1 MEELSFVRPGVDPP
15 NVPLLLL
22 LVGDGLDFRTKACAA
37 TFLLGVGVLIASL
50 RRIEAA
56 LPPRFCCDIL
66 SRRLLGGLNVQTIP

>member
-22 LVGDGLDFRTKACAA
+22 VGDGLDFRTKACGA

-50 RRIEAA
+50 RRIEAVP
-56 LPPRFCCDIL
+56 PPRFCCNTL
-66 SRRLLGGLNVQTIP
+66 SRRLLGGLKVQTIP